1 MNEELRKNCQ
11 DMGICNAPRSG
22 WLNEYYDCTSWGY
35 GLLWS
40 GQRTQLG
47 VSVMHPFTEVSNRT
61 PGQQQQTATGS
72 GMGYGLS
79 SRKLPSLPWHEWRD
93 NHPACASST
102 ATMHVAVALS
112 LRETVHIYTLQRMV
126 LDQHRPTSIST
137 DHHRTSRHHIL
148 DRNRSIPPSPIKK
161 APCRRKSNKI

>member
-1 MNEELRKNCQ
+1 MNEH
-11 DMGICNAPRSG
+11 
-22 WLNEYYDCTSWGY
+22 YDWQ
-35 GLLWS
+35 LLEARIRDRLV
-40 GQRTQLG
+40 QHLQPE
-47 VSVMHPFTEVSNRT
+47 VSAMHLFTEVSNRT

-79 SRKLPSLPWHEWRD
+79 SRKLPGHLSWHEWRD

-102 ATMHVAVALS
+102 DTMHVAVALS
-112 LRETVHIYTLQRMV
+112 LDETVHIYTRQRTV

-161 APCRRKSNKI
+161 APCRRKSNKT

>member
-1 MNEELRKNCQ
+1 MLFGGK
-11 DMGICNAPRSG
+11 
-22 WLNEYYDCTSWGY
+22 WVNEYYDCTSWGY

-72 GMGYGLS
+72 GMGFGLS
-79 SRKLPSLPWHEWRD
+79 SRKLPGRLSWHEWRD

-112 LRETVHIYTLQRMV
+112 LDETIHIYTRQRKV
-126 LDQHRPTSIST
+126 S
-137 DHHRTSRHHIL
+137 DHY
-148 DRNRSIPPSPIKK
+148 
-161 APCRRKSNKI
+161 